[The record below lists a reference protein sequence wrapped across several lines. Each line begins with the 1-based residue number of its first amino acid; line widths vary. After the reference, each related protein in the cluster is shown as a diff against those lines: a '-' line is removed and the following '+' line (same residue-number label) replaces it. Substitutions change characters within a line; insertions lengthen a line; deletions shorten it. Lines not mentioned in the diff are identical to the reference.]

1 MSEKNLNV
9 FFDFG
14 SSKIRLGIYDKKIS
28 KNIITSEKECVS
40 NFSLKNFDIKNSNEV
55 IKDLIK
61 SAEKKINNH
70 ITKVNLMIDTPD
82 MFSIDISIKK
92 ISDNKPY
99 IKNDIKSLLNEA
111 KGLVQKN
118 YFNKKIIHMIIKK
131 FFFDEKE
138 FFEIPDKEINYNSL
152 IIELKFICF
161 DNQIWKNLQE
171 SFNSNYL
178 NIESL
183 YCSSFVRS
191 SNYNLFF
198 NDFNKKVILD
208 IGYGKSSITVFQ
220 DNRILYF
227 NILPVGGRHITNDI
241 SVLLKIS
248 KEEAENLK
256 KNLNQSETVFKN
268 KMDNVKKVESLDLPN
283 QIIFAR
289 VDEIIK
295 LNLDDEY
302 FNAFFKNKDSCVLI
316 FIGEGSK
323 ILNKNSIYLEE
334 KFDFFSEISFFEEN
348 TTSICESGM
357 NFIQSNKSQEV
368 NFFPKKPK
376 NKGFFEK
383 FFHLFNWFLYFLVTI
398 VVFFG
403 IY

>member
-1 MSEKNLNV
+1 MNEKSLNV
-9 FFDFG
+9 FIDFG
-14 SSKIRLGIYDKKIS
+14 SSKIRLGIYNKETS
-28 KNIITSEKECVS
+28 KNIIILEKDCIS
-40 NFSLKNFDIKNSNEV
+40 NFNLNNFDIKNSNEI

-70 ITKVNLMIDTPD
+70 IKNINLMIDTPD

-92 ISDNKPY
+92 NSDSRQY
-99 IKNDIKSLLNEA
+99 SKNDIKSLLNEA
-111 KGLVQKN
+111 KSLVQKN
-118 YFNKKIIHMIIKK
+118 YLNKKIVHMIVKK
-131 FFFDEKE
+131 FIFDDEE
-138 FFEIPDKEINYNSL
+138 FFEIPNKEINYNSL

-161 DNQIWKNLQE
+161 ADQIWKNLQDN
-171 SFNSNYL
+171 FNSNYI
-178 NIESL
+178 NIDNL
-183 YCSSFVRS
+183 YCSSYVRS
-191 SNYNLFF
+191 SSYNSLF

-241 SVLLKIS
+241 SIILKINQDD
-248 KEEAENLK
+248 AEKLK
-256 KNLNQSETVFKN
+256 KRLNQSETIFENKIDKN
-268 KMDNVKKVESLDLPN
+268 KQAESSDLSN
-283 QIIFAR
+283 QVIFAR

-295 LNLDDEY
+295 LNLADEY
-302 FNAFFKNKDSCVLI
+302 FNTFFQNKDSCILI

-348 TTSICESGM
+348 ATIICDSGF
-357 NFIQSNKSQEV
+357 NFNQLDKSQEV
-368 NFFPKKPK
+368 NFFTKKPK

-383 FFHLFNWFLYFLVTI
+383 FFHFFN
-398 VVFFG
+398 
-403 IY
+403 

>member
-1 MSEKNLNV
+1 MNEKSLNV
-9 FFDFG
+9 FVDFG
-14 SSKIRLGIYDKKIS
+14 SSKIRLGIYDKETS
-28 KNIITSEKECVS
+28 KNIIILEKDCIS
-40 NFSLKNFDIKNSNEV
+40 NFSLNNFDIKNSNEI

-70 ITKVNLMIDTPD
+70 IKNINLMIDTPD

-92 ISDNKPY
+92 NSDRKQY
-99 IKNDIKSLLNEA
+99 SKNDIKSLLNEI

-118 YFNKKIIHMIIKK
+118 YLNKKIIHVIVKK
-131 FFFDEKE
+131 FIFDDEE
-138 FFEIPDKEINYNSL
+138 FFEIPNKKIDYNTL

-161 DNQIWKNLQE
+161 ADQIWKSLQD
-171 SFNSNYL
+171 SFKSNYL
-178 NIESL
+178 NIDNL
-183 YCSSFVRS
+183 YCSSYVRS
-191 SNYNLFF
+191 SSYNSLF

-241 SVLLKIS
+241 SILLKINQDD
-248 KEEAENLK
+248 AENLK
-256 KNLNQSETVFKN
+256 KSLNQSETTFENKIEKN
-268 KMDNVKKVESLDLPN
+268 NQTELPDLSR
-283 QIIFAR
+283 QVIFAR

-295 LNLDDEY
+295 LNLADEY
-302 FNAFFKNKDSCVLI
+302 FNAFFQNKDSCILI

-348 TTSICESGM
+348 TTIICDSGF
-357 NFIQSNKSQEV
+357 NFNQLSKSQEV
-368 NFFPKKPK
+368 NFLPKKPK

-383 FFHLFNWFLYFLVTI
+383 FFHFFN
-398 VVFFG
+398 
-403 IY
+403 